1 MKKIAKKVENL
12 EDDLSDFEEIKPDSD
27 ISRFNN
33 VAVVQALNKTTAKT
47 SIIDLKVGEKIS
59 YGSLKI
65 IAHKCWQSPLEQK
78 PENKILLEVFEV
90 KNENSE
96 KLQEKRIFYGWTFSS
111 SPSIS
116 GLEHPIYD
124 IIASNLGEEIQNIE
138 KAGADYIH
146 IDVMDGSF
154 VPNITIGNEVVKAL
168 RAKTQLPFDVHLMI
182 NNPDNHVKAFAEAG
196 ADIITIH
203 AEASIH
209 LDRSL
214 ALIKSFDKKVGVSL
228 VPSTHE
234 DALDYILEK
243 LDLILVMTVNPG
255 FGGQKFLSS
264 QLKKIENIRKKI
276 EKSGKKIELEVDG
289 GINDQTA
296 RIAIEAG
303 ADVLVSGSYIFGN
316 KNYQQAIQNLKRT

>member
-1 MKKIAKKVENL
+1 MIKIA
-12 EDDLSDFEEIKPDSD
+12 
-27 ISRFNN
+27 
-33 VAVVQALNKTTAKT
+33 
-47 SIIDLKVGEKIS
+47 
-59 YGSLKI
+59 
-65 IAHKCWQSPLEQK
+65 
-78 PENKILLEVFEV
+78 
-90 KNENSE
+90 
-96 KLQEKRIFYGWTFSS
+96 
-111 SPSIS
+111 PSILS
-116 GLEHPIYD
+116 AD
-124 IIASNLGEEIQNIE
+124 FSNLGEEIQNIE

-168 RAKTQLPFDVHLMI
+168 RTKTQLPFDVHLMI

-234 DALDYILEK
+234 DELDYILEK

>member
-1 MKKIAKKVENL
+1 MIKIA
-12 EDDLSDFEEIKPDSD
+12 
-27 ISRFNN
+27 
-33 VAVVQALNKTTAKT
+33 
-47 SIIDLKVGEKIS
+47 
-59 YGSLKI
+59 
-65 IAHKCWQSPLEQK
+65 
-78 PENKILLEVFEV
+78 
-90 KNENSE
+90 
-96 KLQEKRIFYGWTFSS
+96 
-111 SPSIS
+111 PSILS
-116 GLEHPIYD
+116 AD
-124 IIASNLGEEIQNIE
+124 FAKLGEEIQNIE

-168 RAKTQLPFDVHLMI
+168 RQKTQVPFDVHLMI

-214 ALIKSFDKKVGVSL
+214 ALIKSYDKKAGVSL

-264 QLKKIENIRKKI
+264 QLKKIENIRRKI

-303 ADVLVSGSYIFGN
+303 ADVLVSGSYIFGSG
-316 KNYQQAIQNLKRT
+316 NYQQAIANLKKF